1 MSDIEVPIDIPWDL
15 NFLNG
20 DINLTVPWYLM
31 TSYLYYIEDVALLH
45 DHQYDLLCEFMHKN
59 WKHIKH
65 RHKNCILQAS
75 LVAGTGFYLKKEDYP
90 MIVVNAAQ
98 QLAYERGLF

>member
-1 MSDIEVPIDIPWDL
+1 MSDSETPIDIPWDL

>member
-1 MSDIEVPIDIPWDL
+1 MSTEAAIEIPWNL

-20 DINLTVPWYLM
+20 DINMSVPWYLM
-31 TSYLYYIEDVALLH
+31 ASYLYYIEDVSLLT
-45 DHQYDLLCEFMHKN
+45 DCQYDTLCEFMHKN

-65 RHKNCILQAS
+65 RHKSYILQAS

>member
-1 MSDIEVPIDIPWDL
+1 MSIEAAIEIPWNL
-15 NFLNG
+15 NFLPN
-20 DINLTVPWYLM
+20 IHTSVPWYLM
-31 TSYLYYIEDVALLH
+31 ASYLYYIEDVSLLT
-45 DHQYDLLCEFMHKN
+45 DCQYDTLCEFMHKN

-65 RHKNCILQAS
+65 RHKSYILQAS
-75 LVAGTGFYLKKEDYP
+75 LVAGTGFYLKKGDYP

>member
-1 MSDIEVPIDIPWDL
+1 MSDIAIPWDL

-65 RHKNCILQAS
+65 RHKNCVLQAS
-75 LVAGTGFYLKKEDYP
+75 LVAGTGFYLKKGDYP
-90 MIVVNAAQ
+90 MIVVNAAL

>member
-1 MSDIEVPIDIPWDL
+1 MSDIDIPWDL

-65 RHKNCILQAS
+65 RHKNCVLQAS
-75 LVAGTGFYLKKEDYP
+75 LVAGTGFYLKKGDYP
-90 MIVVNAAQ
+90 MIVVNAAL